1 MDYESFPNDTGPHQ
15 IKFLS
20 DTMGNNTGK
29 ISFGCPVSV
38 YQRLLGTMC
47 KASLLT
53 TFSGDVG
60 VVQRILGLALGADY
74 LPQGMPSCL
83 HLRPSQETGPRRST
97 ITFSLSI
104 LSLRKAGLILA
115 VSSL

>member
-1 MDYESFPNDTGPHQ
+1 MDCESFPNDTGPHK

-38 YQRLLGTMC
+38 YQRLLGTIC

-53 TFSGDVG
+53 SFSGDVG
-60 VVQRILGLALGADY
+60 VVQRILGLALGAEY
-74 LPQGMPSCL
+74 LPQCHPAL
-83 HLRPSQETGPRRST
+83 HLWPSQETGPRRLM
-97 ITFSLSI
+97 ITLSLSI
-104 LSLRKAGLILA
+104 LRLRKAGLILA